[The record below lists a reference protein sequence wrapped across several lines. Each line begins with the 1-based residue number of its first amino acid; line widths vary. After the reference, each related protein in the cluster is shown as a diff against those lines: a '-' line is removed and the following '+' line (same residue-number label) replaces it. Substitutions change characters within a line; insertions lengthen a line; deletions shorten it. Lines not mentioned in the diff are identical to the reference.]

1 MPNNEIP
8 NFPRGFILSTKQVE
22 PPPSFTAGPLLPNF
36 YIHPRASV
44 DFSGDGEGFV
54 ISIGHLVATH
64 AEDTGRPTAL
74 LLEAL
79 RHGEGEFFRTL
90 STFGGRHAVIF
101 GNIGNISVVN
111 DATSMRSVFYAAEGQ
126 FVASHPLLIERA
138 LGGKVEKDNLPFR
151 YGYPGNRTPYPRTKI
166 LTPNT
171 CYWLTAHVVRR
182 FWPIISP
189 SPQSVEYAAASLLD
203 LASNALRIIAQDRTV
218 RLTLTAGLDSRT
230 IFALA
235 LHSGITFSTYT
246 YGGDETTR
254 VDREVARDLSIK
266 HGVPHTIIPTP
277 IKDRAF
283 DKALDQSLYRPL
295 HHAPWIRSLSD
306 FYDDTESVAL
316 LGNLLEI
323 GRSNSSNERRIGLEA
338 PINAKTM
345 ANLHFH
351 RMGRARQDEV
361 RTYGFS
367 IFQNCAEASFQE
379 FIDDTGFTSQIG
391 FLDPFDQFYWEH
403 RMATWQ
409 GVAMGERD
417 FYAVP
422 FIPYNSRNIFEILLG
437 VEKTKRHNNETIHE
451 MIRQIDSELLEIP
464 INPKRWPL

>member
-1 MPNNEIP
+1 MPTNEIP
-8 NFPRGFILSTKQVE
+8 NFPRGFLLSTKHVE
-22 PPPSFTAGPLLPNF
+22 PPPSFIAGPLLPNF
-36 YIHPRASV
+36 FIHPSTSV
-44 DFSGDGEGFV
+44 DFSGDEDGFV
-54 ISIGHLVATH
+54 ISIGHLVPTR
-64 AEDTGRPTAL
+64 AEDSGRATGL
-74 LLEAL
+74 LLESL
-79 RHGEGEFFRTL
+79 RRGEGQFFRTL

-101 GNIGNISVVN
+101 GNVGNISVVN
-111 DATSMRSVFYAAEGQ
+111 DATSMRSVFYAVEGHYI
-126 FVASHPLLIERA
+126 ASHPLLIERA
-138 LGGKVEKDNLPFR
+138 LGGTIEKDNLPFR
-151 YGYPGNRTPYPRTKI
+151 YGYPGNRTPYLRTKL

-182 FWPIISP
+182 FWPIVSP
-189 SPQSVEYAAASLLD
+189 SPQSIKYAAASLLEHS
-203 LASNALRIIAQDRTV
+203 SNALRIMAQGRTV

-235 LHSGITFSTYT
+235 LHSGIAFTTYT

-254 VDREVARDLSIK
+254 VDREVARALSIK
-266 HGVPHTIIPTP
+266 HGVPHTIIPKP
-277 IKDRAF
+277 IKDTAF
-283 DKALDQSLYRPL
+283 DRALGESLYPPL

-306 FYDDTESVAL
+306 FYNDTESVAL

-323 GRSNSSNERRIGLEA
+323 GRSNSSNERRIGIEA
-338 PINAKTM
+338 PITAATM

-351 RMGRARQDEV
+351 RMGRARQDEI
-361 RTYGFS
+361 RTYGLKT
-367 IFQNCAEASFQE
+367 FQNYAEAAFQE
-379 FIDDTGFTSQIG
+379 FIDDTGFDSQIG

-422 FIPYNSRNIFEILLG
+422 FIPYNSRNIFETLLG
-437 VEKTKRHNNETIHE
+437 VEKTKRHNNETIYELIH
-451 MIRQIDSELLEIP
+451 QIDSELLEMP